1 MASVAHTQLCCCQVR
16 AAAGG
21 SVGMSECSCVP
32 IKYYLR
38 VLLFGLHK
46 IFMCHEIL
54 LF

>member
-1 MASVAHTQLCCCQVR
+1 MASAAHTQLCCCQVR

-21 SVGMSECSCVP
+21 SERMSECSCVP

-38 VLLFGLHK
+38 VLLFGFYK